1 MCSDYGRPTHVA
13 PCIVFAAKVLL
24 APFPLCKGFDCLPD
38 EAGRDLFSVQ
48 AIEFRPFIGKVIGSE
63 DLVDPGKMNSEV
75 FIKTLFLRSVVPVVV
90 PRRHQTFCEPSRAR
104 CEIAVRPRSLKCHKN
119 QITQNDGLREG
130 NHERRN
136 DTCAHDYVF
145 EEVTTRPREPVK
157 RRGGMVNG
165 MKTP

>member
-1 MCSDYGRPTHVA
+1 MFGLRAPTHVA

-24 APFPLCKGFDCLPD
+24 APFPLCKGFNCLPD

-48 AIEFRPFIGKVIGSE
+48 AIEFRPFIGKIIGSE

-75 FIKTLFLRSVVPVVV
+75 FIEALFLGSVVPVVV
-90 PRRHQTFCEPSRAR
+90 SGRYQTSREPSRAR
-104 CEIAVRPRSLKCHKN
+104 CEIAVSPRSLKCHKN
-119 QITQNDGLREG
+119 QIRQNDGLRKG
-130 NHERRN
+130 NHQRGN
-136 DTCAHDYVF
+136 DTCAHDDVF
-145 EEVTTRPREPVK
+145 EEVTARTREPVK